1 MDRLQ
6 MLDGKQLSR
15 LLKVSTRTIG
25 RWRRGQKL
33 PPPIVDD
40 PKKPFW
46 SFGQIEDWAQAQMT
60 PRDFSGHTAESQS

>member
-1 MDRLQ
+1 

-25 RWRRGQKL
+25 RWRKERKL
-33 PPPIVDD
+33 PQPIVDD

-46 SFGQIEDWAQAQMT
+46 SFGQIEDWVEYRKSEKLAM
-60 PRDFSGHTAESQS
+60 RDFRRHPGNQTT